1 MKKVITPSKQECL
14 IEDFCHLARKWDTTT
29 VEGAR
34 NPAFLSLNSTLSKQS
49 IKSINTKSPTLHQGP
64 TAVAIEVTPSATLWG
79 GVSFYRKMLWCRYWS
94 KRPFSP
100 LQADACNYYTLSGG
114 PIIHSWLNLS
124 PTTIWQNRINARV

>member
-49 IKSINTKSPTLHQGP
+49 IKSINTESPTLHQGP
-64 TAVAIEVTPSATLWG
+64 TAVAIEVTPSATLEEYHFTAKCFDA
-79 GVSFYRKMLWCRYWS
+79 VTDRNV
-94 KRPFSP
+94 PFSP

-114 PIIHSWLNLS
+114 PIIHIWLNLS
-124 PTTIWQNRINARV
+124 PTTI